1 MAPQIPAALSDA
13 SEQVFLILYPNFLNI
28 PYEGFGLS
36 SASLP
41 QLESH
46 IHNIFTK
53 ILAYPHVAGHES
65 GTKRT
70 E

>member
-46 IHNIFTK
+46 IHNIFRK